1 MSRSETQITWMAENV
16 LSWETVSGHI
26 TQRDLNRYY
35 LLDVYLQAH
44 FSDYV
49 LLPGWF
55 SEHSHLARPEKRD
68 FIASLKRFLLSY
80 RPAGRLTIFRYL
92 NMFFIWQSVNQYDYG
107 TAEGVE
113 MYIKHLMNDIRR
125 RKISV
130 RMARH
135 YLSVVNRFLLTGGQ
149 IQRRYEYEF
158 LPKGTYQQQGRD
170 SYTRNELSEILRQL
184 SSMNEFLA
192 GCIREHIAKSE
203 KGVRHFSPS
212 LLAPVYE
219 AYFRYPGENGV
230 SRAEIIIRDVLE
242 NYFLTSFFLFCYHTW
257 GNTSQVLGLT
267 RDDIHLDEK
276 GISTDY
282 VYKGRANK
290 YIRLTI
296 GKSEYVTKRAGYY
309 WFLSFIRLRDDIVN
323 YLVSADNF
331 PPVQALF
338 LSEPQ
343 VKFRKL
349 YSLNPS
355 HLTKFSNSEGAWAT
369 MRQLNPSLPSITV
382 SGLRKTSE
390 QYTDRTLKN
399 GLITAEKAQHNWGTY
414 RRNYAAGNPQG
425 AKENFSAALDTL
437 MNQGIATRALSE
449 RVKVAD
455 ELGIDL
461 RGSDEG
467 VDLLLNGLGCRSQEP
482 PTDIEL
488 RFIKKQKRFGRTPK
502 ACADFS
508 HCVECSK
515 SCVVETLES
524 VWLLLSFRHA
534 IEYGKPLYIGSVNA
548 VERYETLFL
557 KIDLRLGLVDE
568 ATLKKAR
575 VKLQREGVAPVWQI

>member
-1 MSRSETQITWMAENV
+1 MKR
-16 LSWETVSGHI
+16 VSALI
-26 TQRDLNRYY
+26 M
-35 LLDVYLQAH
+35 
-44 FSDYV
+44 
-49 LLPGWF
+49 
-55 SEHSHLARPEKRD
+55 
-68 FIASLKRFLLSY
+68 FIR
-80 RPAGRLTIFRYL
+80 
-92 NMFFIWQSVNQYDYG
+92 
-107 TAEGVE
+107 
-113 MYIKHLMNDIRR
+113 
-125 RKISV
+125 
-130 RMARH
+130 
-135 YLSVVNRFLLTGGQ
+135 
-149 IQRRYEYEF
+149 
-158 LPKGTYQQQGRD
+158 
-170 SYTRNELSEILRQL
+170 
-184 SSMNEFLA
+184 
-192 GCIREHIAKSE
+192 
-203 KGVRHFSPS
+203 
-212 LLAPVYE
+212 
-219 AYFRYPGENGV
+219 
-230 SRAEIIIRDVLE
+230 
-242 NYFLTSFFLFCYHTW
+242 
-257 GNTSQVLGLT
+257 
-267 RDDIHLDEK
+267 
-276 GISTDY
+276 
-282 VYKGRANK
+282 RANK

-548 VERYETLFL
+548 VERYETLLL

>member
-1 MSRSETQITWMAENV
+1 MSRSDTQITWSAENV
-16 LSWETVSGHI
+16 LSWETSDGHI

-35 LLDVYLQAH
+35 LLDAYLQAPL
-44 FSDYV
+44 SDYV

-68 FIASLKRFLLSY
+68 LIASLKRFLLSY
-80 RPAGRLTIFRYL
+80 RAAGRLTIFRYL
-92 NMFFIWQSVNQYDYG
+92 NAFFIWQSANQYDYG
-107 TAEGVE
+107 TAEGVDV
-113 MYIKHLMNDIRR
+113 YIKHLMNDVRR
-125 RKISV
+125 RKISA
-130 RMARH
+130 RMARN
-135 YLSVVNRFLLTGGQ
+135 YLSVVNRFLLTDEQ
-149 IQRRYEYEF
+149 IQRKYEYEF
-158 LPKGTYQQQGRD
+158 VPKGTYPQQGRD
-170 SYTRNELSEILRQL
+170 SYTRNELSEILRLL
-184 SSMNEFLA
+184 SSVNEFL
-192 GCIREHIAKSE
+192 GDCIREHIAKSA
-203 KGVRHFSPS
+203 KGLRHFSPS
-212 LLAPVYE
+212 LLAPIYE
-219 AYFRYPGENGV
+219 VHFRYPEENGA

-242 NYFLTSFFLFCYHTW
+242 NYFVSSFFLFCYHTW

-267 RDDIHLDEK
+267 RDDMHLDEK

-309 WFLSFIRLRDDIVN
+309 WFLSFIRLRDEIVS
-323 YLVSADNF
+323 YLVTAENF
-331 PPVQALF
+331 PPAQALF

-349 YSLNPS
+349 YSLNPN
-355 HLTKFSNSEGAWAT
+355 HLTKFCNTEGAWAT
-369 MRQLNPSLPSITV
+369 MRQFNPLLPSITV
-382 SGLRKTSE
+382 SSLRKTSE
-390 QYTDRTLKN
+390 QYTDRALKN
-399 GLITAEKAQHNWGTY
+399 GLITAEKAQHNWSTY
-414 RRNYAAGNPQG
+414 RRHYAAGNPQT
-425 AKENFSAALDTL
+425 AKKNFSSALDTL

-449 RVKVAD
+449 RVKVAG

-461 RGSDEG
+461 RSSDVG

-488 RFIKKQKRFGRTPK
+488 RFITKQKRFGRTPK

-508 HCVECSK
+508 NCVECSK
-515 SCVVETLES
+515 SCVVETLDS

-534 IEYGKPLYIGSVNA
+534 IEYGKPLYVGSVNA
-548 VERYETLFL
+548 VERYETLLL

-568 ATLKKAR
+568 TILKKAR
-575 VKLQREGVAPVWQI
+575 IKLQREGVAPVWQI